1 MQNITRT
8 LTNYEIKAYD
18 LCETDNGLPSVQVV
32 AECNAEGASMTKSLA
47 RAELAAATGNSM
59 PRGLTIKWKP
69 VGTTTYAMP
78 LDKFLENATVIK
90 REPIEPEVTGVN
102 PETQAD

>member
-8 LTNYEIKAYD
+8 LTDYEIKAYD
-18 LCETDNGLPSVQVV
+18 LCETEDGLPSVQVV
-32 AECNAEGASMTKSLA
+32 AKCNAEGASMTKSLA
-47 RAELAAATGNSM
+47 RAELAVATGNSM

-78 LDKFLENATVIK
+78 LDKFIESAVIIK
-90 REPIEPEVTGVN
+90 REPIEPEVTAVN
-102 PETQAD
+102 PETQTD

>member
-8 LTNYEIKAYD
+8 LTEYEIKAYD
-18 LCETDNGLPSVQVV
+18 LGEDENGVPTVQVV

-47 RAELAAATGNSM
+47 RAELAAATGQAM
-59 PRGLTIKWKP
+59 PKGLTIKWKP

-78 LDKFLENATVIK
+78 LGKFLDDAIIIK
-90 REPIEPEVTGVN
+90 RDDLASEAST
-102 PETQAD
+102 ADVQ

>member
-8 LTNYEIKAYD
+8 LTDYEIKAYD
-18 LCETDNGLPSVQVV
+18 LCETENDLPSVQVV
-32 AECNAEGASMTKSLA
+32 AECNVEGASMTKSLA

-78 LDKFLENATVIK
+78 LDKFLENATIIK
-90 REPIEPEVTGVN
+90 REPIEPEVTAVN